1 MSTTSFFALRQWQF
15 VNANFIPLLDQ
26 LSVLDRQTFNFDVR
40 EIDWQIYVED
50 YCMGIR
56 RYILNEQ
63 EETIPA
69 ARTSLMKLY
78 VEEDHPRPYHSSVGF
93 HCVQTVLKTFIY
105 ILYCI

>member
-1 MSTTSFFALRQWQF
+1 MSTISFFALRQWQF

-26 LSVLDRQTFNFDVR
+26 LLVLDRQTFNFDVR

-69 ARTSLMKLY
+69 ARTSLMNLY
-78 VEEDHPRPYHSSVGF
+78 VVKKITQGLIILP
-93 HCVQTVLKTFIY
+93 LAFIVY
-105 ILYCI
+105 KLF